1 MIKICNP
8 DSDWKDIVYFYS
20 KSTFIIHDLQTR
32 NETVFHFNE
41 DLKVFTRKDTSL
53 ISVVTRNRIK
63 CSLFVKEAFSS
74 FKEGHKTLSVFT
86 KPYDN
91 SYTRTDR
98 LTCLFC
104 IILMTLLVDIVYYD
118 SDNSTIQ
125 NDLIQIGSFKITA
138 EQVSPSFIFNYDA

>member
-1 MIKICNP
+1 MIKFCNP
-8 DSDWKDIVYFYS
+8 DFDWKDIVYFYS
-20 KSTFIIHDLQTR
+20 KSTFVIHNLQTR
-32 NETVFHFNE
+32 DETIFHLNE

-53 ISVVTRNRIK
+53 VSVVTRKRIK
-63 CSLFVKEAFSS
+63 CSFFVKEAFSS

-86 KPYDN
+86 KPYEN

-104 IILMTLLVDIVYYD
+104 IILMTLLLDIVYYD

-125 NDLIQIGSFKITA
+125 SNLIQINSFTITA
-138 EQVSPSFIFNYDA
+138 EQVSHNFISN